1 MSKNYIYFDPRA
13 GWSPSTSLMACI
25 SGCLAS
31 GPPAARRTRGPCGAP
46 VRRLSPCRPR
56 VCVGDGDTVPSW
68 RLSPYA
74 RLGPCVRGDVR
85 DRLGALRWR
94 PRPRVRGERRLRSR
108 LGGVPQPARLQARET
123 RHLCTV
129 VAAYRRQP
137 AAVDRIGERCACSV
151 PVLTTSPGASLSPS
165 VSSGVSGVLGMPAP
179 LRTCRRHITIM
190 RQEDLSCHY
199 RLQER
204 YTR

>member
-1 MSKNYIYFDPRA
+1 MSKNYIYFDPCT
-13 GWSPSTSLMACI
+13 GWSPSTGLMAYP
-25 SGCLAS
+25 SGCLVS
-31 GPPAARRTRGPCGAP
+31 ESPAARRTCRPYGAP
-46 VRRLSPCRPR
+46 VRH
-56 VCVGDGDTVPSW
+56 
-68 RLSPYA
+68 LSPYA
-74 RLGPCVRGDVR
+74 RLAPCVRGDVR
-85 DRLGALRWR
+85 DRLDAPRWR

-165 VSSGVSGVLGMPAP
+165 VSSGVSGVLGMPAS

>member
-1 MSKNYIYFDPRA
+1 MSKNYIYFDLRA
-13 GWSPSTSLMACI
+13 GWSPSTGLMACP

-46 VRRLSPCRPR
+46 VRRLSP
-56 VCVGDGDTVPSW
+56 
-68 RLSPYA
+68 YA

-85 DRLGALRWR
+85 DRLSAPRWR

-165 VSSGVSGVLGMPAP
+165 VSSGVSGVLGMPAS